1 MNAPHHPWLG
11 RVVRVVRRLRRD
23 DGVDLVVEGE
33 DGQRQMMPLGWT
45 EAAHVEEPIMPV
57 LRLTPGS
64 LRALVRLV
72 KACRTSLPA
81 EARHANPDPDV
92 VEHSAAGGPEAHGR
106 AVERSASA
114 PADGPDGSHGDT
126 P

>member
-1 MNAPHHPWLG
+1 M
-11 RVVRVVRRLRRD
+11 
-23 DGVDLVVEGE
+23 DLVVEGE

-114 PADGPDGSHGDT
+114 PADGPDGSPGDA